1 MAGFVPAVRAPA
13 VIASRENEVPV
24 AVRQITL
31 SLNRSEAIPGAPIR
45 LTETIPIG
53 LAAKVRVFYHEVVLI
68 GRYDP
73 EIDEMVPVEFNR
85 YRHPDADWIFDDLYD
100 NLHFSHATEPEALT
114 PSVKGTE
121 FEFKAKRLGIFL
133 IRATWGLEGKAR
145 DITGPPIVLVVSP
158 PRDAKGKPVV
168 KPEWLKEVDE

>member
-1 MAGFVPAVRAPA
+1 MDPGAPA
-13 VIASRENEVPV
+13 VIAPGENNVPV
-24 AVRQITL
+24 DVRQITL

-53 LAAKVRVFYHEVVLI
+53 LAAKARRFSHEVVLI

-73 EIDEMVPVEFNR
+73 EIDEMVPADFNN
-85 YRHPDADWIFDDLYD
+85 YELLDADWVFEELYSS
-100 NLHFSHATEPEALT
+100 LHFSHATEPEALT

-121 FEFKAKRLGIFL
+121 FESKRLGIFL